1 MAEAKRPRTS
11 KPAAEPV
18 ELRVDIDS
26 FSIGEIEDV
35 EEACGLSFATI
46 INRFTDPEGMRG
58 QAVKALVWVLRRRE
72 DPSVTLEDVRSMRLS
87 AVRLKWGDDAAED
100 PTPSPSGDEAA

>member
-11 KPAAEPV
+11 AADEPV

-26 FSIGEIEDV
+26 FTIGEIEDV

-46 INRFTDPEGMRG
+46 INRFTDPEGLRG
-58 QAVKALVWVLRRRE
+58 KAVKALVWVLRRRE
-72 DPSVTLEDVRSMRLS
+72 DPSCSLEDVRSMRLS
-87 AVRLKWGDDAAED
+87 AVRLKWGDGAAED